1 MSQFDNDFWDK
12 EEEEPSDTWKQ
23 SKQYSQKEEQEEE
36 QDGDEELYD
45 LSESEEIE
53 DFLDVEEISVV
64 DNARI
69 RLEQG
74 RLYEMLIKH
83 NLFDGVEAMPQAVT
97 KVQSEI
103 KEFIIERLEIL
114 LGMKSEKQ
122 KEVHQ
127 IIKESQFNE
136 LEVQA
141 LKMIASKVTKGVSES
156 APPPSERPKSGLNA
170 IKTSS
175 PSKPALSVVKKSPP
189 PPPPQ
194 VQKKTYKQV
203 PVKNPLKQESF
214 KKPVEEDTRNMSP
227 DAIAKK
233 DIRYI
238 NSLKDMSLSEAN
250 KLVSERHVRP
260 RPTTKMDQ
268 ESINRHY
275 AAKMAV
281 NQEAQTFTALLAM
294 AKRK

>member
-1 MSQFDNDFWDK
+1 MSQFDNDFWDR
-12 EEEEPSDTWKQ
+12 EEEEPSDTWEQK
-23 SKQYSQKEEQEEE
+23 KKYSQKEEEEEE
-36 QDGDEELYD
+36 QGGDEELYD

-97 KVQSEI
+97 KVQTEI

-156 APPPSERPKSGLNA
+156 APTPSERPKNGLNA
-170 IKTSS
+170 IKVNS
-175 PSKPALSVVKKSPP
+175 PSKPALSVVRKSPP
-189 PPPPQ
+189 PPPP

-203 PVKNPLKQESF
+203 PIKKTVKQESF
-214 KKPVEEDTRNMSP
+214 KKTEEEDTRNMSP

-233 DIRYI
+233 DIKYI
-238 NSLKDMSLSEAN
+238 NSLKQMTLEDAN
-250 KLVSERHVRP
+250 KLVSERHARP
-260 RPTTKMDQ
+260 RPNFKMDQ